1 MRKYL
6 YLLLL
11 FIFPLCTKAQKLKA
25 NPYGLQVVNSYE
37 DYHSSYAKDPKNK
50 LIEIQKAIPNIKLD
64 IRYAT
69 KNNFMNQVMYKEAR
83 AFARKPVVEQL
94 KKIQFALNKKGYG
107 LKIFDAYRPYTITL
121 AFYQKAKDKNFVANP
136 KKGSK
141 HNRGCAIDLTLIDL
155 KTGKELQMP
164 TPYDS
169 FAAQASPSYSNLP
182 APVIK
187 NRTLLITTM
196 QAYGFRV
203 ITNEWWH
210 FDFVGWKKY
219 PLMDIPFEKL

>member
-1 MRKYL
+1 MKKCL
-6 YLLLL
+6 CLLLITLPL
-11 FIFPLCTKAQKLKA
+11 FILAQKPNT
-25 NPYGLQVVNSYE
+25 NPYGLQVINSFESYRL
-37 DYHSSYAKDPKNK
+37 SYAADPNNE
-50 LIEIQKAIPNIKLD
+50 LIEIKKAIPNIKLD

-83 AFARKPVVEQL
+83 AFARKPVVAQL
-94 KKIQFALNKKGYG
+94 KRIQSALNKKGYG

-141 HNRGCAIDLTLIDL
+141 HNRGCAIDLTLINL

-169 FAAQASPSYSNLP
+169 FAPQASPSYSALP
-182 APVIK
+182 ALVIK
-187 NRTLLITTM
+187 NRTLLISTM

-203 ITNEWWH
+203 IKNEWWH
-210 FDFVGWKKY
+210 FDFIGWKKY
-219 PLMDIPFEKL
+219 ALMDIPFEKL

>member
-1 MRKYL
+1 MKKYL

-11 FIFPLCTKAQKLKA
+11 FIFASRTEAQKLKT
-25 NPYGLQVVNSYE
+25 NPYGLQVINSYE
-37 DYHSSYAKDPKNK
+37 DYQSSYAKDPKNE
-50 LIEIQKAIPNIKLD
+50 LIEIKKAIPNIKLD

-94 KKIQFALNKKGYG
+94 KKIQLALNKKGYG

-164 TPYDS
+164 TSYDS

-182 APVIK
+182 ALVIK
-187 NRTLLITTM
+187 NRTLLIATM

>member
-1 MRKYL
+1 MKKYL
-6 YLLLL
+6 CLLLMFTFSL
-11 FIFPLCTKAQKLKA
+11 FSLAQKPKA
-25 NPYGLQVVNSYE
+25 NPYGLQVINSFE
-37 DYHSSYAKDPKNK
+37 DYRLSYVADPNNE
-50 LIEIQKAIPNIKLD
+50 LIEIKKAIPNIKLD

-83 AFARKPVVEQL
+83 AFARKPVVAQL
-94 KKIQFALNKKGYG
+94 KRIQLALNKKGYG

-121 AFYQKAKDKNFVANP
+121 AFYRKAKDKNFVANP

-169 FAAQASPSYSNLP
+169 FAPEASPSYSNLP
-182 APVIK
+182 APIIK

-203 ITNEWWH
+203 IKNEWWH
-210 FDFVGWKKY
+210 FDFIGWNKY